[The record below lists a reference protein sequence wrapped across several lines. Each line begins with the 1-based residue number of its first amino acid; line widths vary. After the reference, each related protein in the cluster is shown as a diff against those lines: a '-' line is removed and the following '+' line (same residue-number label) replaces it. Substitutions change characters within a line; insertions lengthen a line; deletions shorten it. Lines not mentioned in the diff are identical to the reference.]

1 MPNIVSL
8 ILLVALAAFLVWIG
22 WRALQVRSRVLRWSG
37 VGLAAVLTILVSSVS
52 ALTAIGLVKQH
63 ARSAPLPSVKVEL
76 TPERLARGKAV
87 TDSFCSGCHK
97 ATLTG
102 GGDLAE
108 DLPINIGSFVAAN
121 LTPAGPLKRWSDG
134 EIFRA
139 IRNGVDA
146 SGGWLT
152 IMSFTNASR
161 LSDDDTFAVIAYLR
175 SVPAAGAPTPDRLD
189 RFNLVG
195 LAMLGAGMLPD
206 AKPVTAARIAAP
218 PMGPTAK
225 YGEYLLSYQD
235 CRECHGRDLSGGVPG
250 QLPSL
255 GPDLGIVAQWTCD
268 EFITAMRS
276 GVDPNGH
283 QIGEKMPWRPIGR
296 MDNDELAAMY
306 QYLTQSRHP

>member
-1 MPNIVSL
+1 
-8 ILLVALAAFLVWIG
+8 
-22 WRALQVRSRVLRWSG
+22 
-37 VGLAAVLTILVSSVS
+37 LTILVSSVS
-52 ALTAIGLVKQH
+52 ALTATGLVKQH
-63 ARSAPLPSVKVEL
+63 ARSAPLPSVRIEL

-102 GGDLAE
+102 GGDLAD

-175 SVPAAGAPTPDRLD
+175 SLPAAGAPTPGQLD

-218 PMGPTAK
+218 PRGPTAK
-225 YGEYLLSYQD
+225 YGEYLMSYQD
-235 CRECHGRDLSGGVPG
+235 CRECHGKNLSGGVPG
-250 QLPSL
+250 QLPPL
-255 GPDLGIVAQWTCD
+255 GPDLGIVTQWTCD
-268 EFITAMRS
+268 EFVTTMRS